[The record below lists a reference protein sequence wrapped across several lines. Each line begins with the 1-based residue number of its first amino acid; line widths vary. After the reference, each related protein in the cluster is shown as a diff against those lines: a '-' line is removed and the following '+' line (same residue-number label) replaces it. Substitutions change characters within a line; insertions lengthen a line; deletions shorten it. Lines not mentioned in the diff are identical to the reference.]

1 VKYFGLIWKNVWRK
15 KVRTTLTILSVFV
28 AFLLFALLNA
38 IGHAFTAGE
47 DVANA
52 ERLVVIDKVSL
63 INSIP
68 ISYMN
73 RIASTPAVAEVTH
86 ASWFGGFYQDTRN
99 QFPQFPTD
107 PASYFDMY
115 PELEIPEDQLE
126 AFAKTRTGAVVGHE
140 LAAKYGWKIG
150 DRIPI
155 QATIWPKADGSRSWE
170 FDLVGIFSNSEP
182 RASSAFML
190 LNYDYFDEA
199 RQYGNGSVGWYVL
212 RINKGADP
220 IEVASTIDEGF
231 ANSPNE
237 TKTSTEAAFAA
248 SFAKQFG
255 NIALIVRLI
264 LGAVFFTLLL
274 VAGNTMAQSIRE
286 RISEIAVLKTL
297 GFADRSVLFVV
308 LSESILIMLI
318 GGLLGL
324 GTGWILVQGLS
335 QQMAA
340 TLPGVFLS
348 GAAVIFGVIGMV
360 AAGVVAGVFPAAK
373 AMRLTIVDALARR

>member
-73 RIASTPAVAEVTH
+73 RIASTPGVAEVTH